1 MPVTVTRTALG
12 LSVLNIND
20 FTSYYCAT
28 DFLGGQV
35 TWNRNQIG
43 SPYVDGQVTTH
54 RTRGNV
60 VEKVGVEILAG
71 STADLKAKTDA
82 IISAF
87 IQDYFVLT
95 ATIDGQQ
102 WSYACEAA
110 DYQQAFTGPRM
121 FARQGQV
128 LFDVPRRPVPLVGVA

>member
-20 FTSYYCAT
+20 FVNYYCAT
-28 DFLGGQV
+28 EFLGGQV
-35 TWNRNQIG
+35 TWNRNQVS
-43 SPYVDGQVTTH
+43 SPWVDGQYTTS
-54 RTRGNV
+54 RTRQNV
-60 VEKVGVEILAG
+60 MEKIGVEIVAAD
-71 STADLKAKTDA
+71 TADLKAKTDA

-87 IQDYFVLT
+87 MQSYFVLT
-95 ATIDGQQ
+95 ATIDGAT

-121 FARQGQV
+121 YARQGQV
-128 LFDVPRRPVPLVGVA
+128 LFDMPRRPVPLSGVA